1 MPPAFGGQTCSLSTR
16 ALKTGLLGD
25 RQHGSSATLT
35 SWKEIA
41 QYLGKGVRTVQ
52 RWEKTLHLPVRRP
65 NRHAR
70 GIVCAV
76 PNEIDLWL
84 QSRFTPNGENS
95 KSELDKLRE
104 RIAELLAENQSLRR
118 ELELNGRPSINE
130 RTGPSSS
137 DADDI

>member
-1 MPPAFGGQTCSLSTR
+1 MQPLDPSFENEIAPRLSP
-16 ALKTGLLGD
+16 
-25 RQHGSSATLT
+25 GSSATLT

-52 RWEKTLHLPVRRP
+52 RWEQNLHLPVRRP
-65 NRHAR
+65 DGQAK
-70 GIVCAV
+70 GIVRAV

-95 KSELDKLRE
+95 KSELDRLRE

-118 ELELNGRPSINE
+118 ELEQE
-130 RTGPSSS
+130 RNTARATRIVREHSH
-137 DADDI
+137 DENQ